1 MFEGCVLLES
11 IVLISDFGKLLDI
24 DGDFGVW
31 FLVTLFCLMVELM
44 I

>member
-11 IVLISDFGKLLDI
+11 IVLISDFGKLVDI

-31 FLVTLFCLMVELM
+31 FLVTFCLMIELM

>member
-11 IVLISDFGKLLDI
+11 IVLISGFGKLLDI

-31 FLVTLFCLMVELM
+31 FLVIFCLMVELM